1 MSALLPPLADEG
13 LALVMT
19 SYVAPHSMPHAP
31 LLLLLPLPLLLLQTP
46 PLPLPLLLAEEIP
59 RRKEAVVVVGE

>member
-31 LLLLLPLPLLLLQTP
+31 LLLLLLPLLQTP